1 MPTLNG
7 IQAEYRGRCDFLL
20 VYIEEAHAV
29 DEWPISSARYN
40 GAHGAVALPQARST
54 RQRADAARQ
63 LVGNLGVHLPV
74 ALDGADNAFSAAFSP
89 WPFRFYVLKGRT
101 LVYKA
106 MPRGCTYDV
115 GELRAAIEAHCD
127 DSL

>member
-54 RQRADAARQ
+54 RQRADAARHRSSRTGWNCTQ
-63 LVGNLGVHLPV
+63 KP
-74 ALDGADNAFSAAFSP
+74 STRSP
-89 WPFRFYVLKGRT
+89 IG
-101 LVYKA
+101 
-106 MPRGCTYDV
+106 
-115 GELRAAIEAHCD
+115 
-127 DSL
+127 